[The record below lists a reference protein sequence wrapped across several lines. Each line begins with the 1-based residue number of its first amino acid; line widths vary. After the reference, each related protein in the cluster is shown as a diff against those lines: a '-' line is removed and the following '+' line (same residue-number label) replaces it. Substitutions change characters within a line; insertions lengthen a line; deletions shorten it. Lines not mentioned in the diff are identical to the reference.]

1 MTSIA
6 DPILRARGLHKRY
19 GTQEVLRGVDLDLA
33 RGQVT
38 VVLGENGAGK
48 STLLRVLAGDL
59 RADGGAIAIDGQSLA
74 DRPEAARARLI
85 YVAQAPPLAPLLTLR
100 EHAEALCAF
109 RGLDAAKAQPE
120 LERLT
125 AALKLERAIDKPVR
139 ALSGG
144 MAHKAALVLAFLA
157 DAPLMMLDEP
167 HAGLDVR
174 SALALRELIVE
185 RRQRG
190 TALLLASHLA
200 EATLA
205 VADRALV
212 LRAGRIALDLDAH
225 ALQAFA
231 GDARAFEHAVLAAM
245 VGP

>member
-1 MTSIA
+1 MTDA
-6 DPILRARGLHKRY
+6 ILRARGLRKHY
-19 GTQEVLRGVDLDLA
+19 GPQEVLRGLDLDLA

-59 RADGGAIAIDGQSLA
+59 RADNGSIAVDGQSLA
-74 DRPEAARARLI
+74 DHPEAARARLI
-85 YVAQAPPLAPLLTLR
+85 YVAQHPPLAPLLTLR
-100 EHAEALCAF
+100 EHADALCAF
-109 RGLDAAKAQPE
+109 RGLDASKAAPE
-120 LERLT
+120 LERLAT
-125 AALKLERAIDKPVR
+125 ALRLERVMDKPVR

-144 MAHKAALVLAFLA
+144 TAHKAALVLAFLA
-157 DAPLMMLDEP
+157 DVPLMLLDEP

-212 LRAGRIALDLDAH
+212 LRAGTVALDLDAQ
-225 ALQAFA
+225 ALQGFA

-245 VGP
+245 VGA